1 MRGNGLKSC
10 QGRVRL
16 DIRKYSFSSER
27 VVMHRKRL
35 PRNDVDVAPR
45 DVVSGHGGCGLVVGD
60 LRGLFQPK

>member
-27 VVMHRKRL
+27 AVMHRKRL
-35 PRNDVDVAPR
+35 LREVVESPSVEVFRKCRDVAFR
-45 DVVSGHGGCGLVVGD
+45 DIC
-60 LRGLFQPK
+60 